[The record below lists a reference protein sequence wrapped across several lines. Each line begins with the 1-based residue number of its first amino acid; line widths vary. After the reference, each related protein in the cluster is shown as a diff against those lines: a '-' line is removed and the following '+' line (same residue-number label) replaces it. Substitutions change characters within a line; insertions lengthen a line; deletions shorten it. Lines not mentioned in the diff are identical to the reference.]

1 MENWFSAAENWT
13 RSTKTAIFAPPTLP
27 SAKDSAM
34 TLGTWLYTKFK
45 GQKVGEDELGNVYYR
60 SSRMR
65 AGNREERWVIFLGE
79 AEASKV
85 PPEWHAWLH
94 HTTDEPIQTS
104 KRPWQKPHQ
113 SNLTGTELAYLPSG
127 DDRRGGE
134 RAGATGDYEA
144 WTPDA

>member
-13 RSTKTAIFAPPTLP
+13 RSTKTAIFAPLTLP

-45 GQKVGEDELGNVYYR
+45 GQKVGEDELCNVYYR

-113 SNLTGTELAYLPSG
+113 SNLTGTELAYLPPG